1 MKAADSYGGCSLC
14 VDSTSASDSAATSTG
29 HQELDLPV
37 ARLNVFRIALLR
49 CSLAY
54 VLLEV
59 KNCCA
64 TFSKKFRHECMVTE
78 TYRGVMSVSEV
89 VLIVCLIETKRCML
103 VSDKEYAVSINDHVA
118 NLSR

>member
-1 MKAADSYGGCSLC
+1 MLSSI
-14 VDSTSASDSAATSTG
+14 
-29 HQELDLPV
+29 
-37 ARLNVFRIALLR
+37 RIARSEKLL
-49 CSLAY
+49 CHI
-54 VLLEV
+54 
-59 KNCCA
+59 
-64 TFSKKFRHECMVTE
+64 FQKFRHECMVTE